1 MVEDRPNGLALLPIH
16 RDVNVDMVKIL
27 DKFNTGNI
35 RIGALHF
42 VNYFVDIYIIMQRR
56 KHFKNGF
63 KVWLKYLLDL
73 CSLVWHSKF
82 NICVYVNKT
91 FVLKSVVLFFL

>member
-63 KVWLKYLLDL
+63 KV
-73 CSLVWHSKF
+73 
-82 NICVYVNKT
+82 
-91 FVLKSVVLFFL
+91 